1 MDGREFARIIE
12 QELAARGI
20 KKGDFYSQVGVT
32 ATAMYGWKRGA
43 VPSAETIAAV
53 EDFFGIS
60 FTNAPTVSGD
70 PETDELL
77 QAIRERQDL
86 RILLRSG
93 KDLPVSSVYEIISK
107 MEKMKEN
114 AN

>member
-1 MDGREFARIIE
+1 MDGREFARIVE

-60 FTNAPTVSGD
+60 FRDYVK
-70 PETDELL
+70 EDELEHL
-77 QAIRERQDL
+77 RDDL
-86 RILLRSG
+86 RILLKSAS
-93 KDLPVSSVYEIISK
+93 DLPPSSVYKLISQIEE
-107 MEKMKEN
+107 EKERN

>member
-1 MDGREFARIIE
+1 MDGREFARIVE

-20 KKGDFYSQVGVT
+20 KKGDFYNKVGIS
-32 ATAMYGWKRGA
+32 ATALYGWKRGA

-60 FTNAPTVSGD
+60 LSDYEKG
-70 PETDELL
+70 DELEHL
-77 QAIRERQDL
+77 RDDL
-86 RILLRSG
+86 RILLKSAS
-93 KDLPVSSVYEIISK
+93 DLPPSSVYKLISQIEE
-107 MEKMKEN
+107 EKERN